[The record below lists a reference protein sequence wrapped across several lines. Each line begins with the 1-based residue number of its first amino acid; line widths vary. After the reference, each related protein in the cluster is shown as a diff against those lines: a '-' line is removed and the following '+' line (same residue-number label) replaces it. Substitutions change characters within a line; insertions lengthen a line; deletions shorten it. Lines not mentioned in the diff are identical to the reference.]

1 MDSVLSFVTSPN
13 TASSILWDPYIST
26 TFLWVGLSV
35 TLVLFVYSF
44 FNKIKG
50 SLLRLF
56 VAVFLLLTLANPV
69 WVEKEKEAQPDI
81 ALLLIDDSPS
91 QRVNDRTNQTQEA
104 LDYLQKV
111 ITTQNTSLEIRNLK
125 LNNLISIE
133 ENRSE
138 TLITEALSRAIADI
152 PEEQYA
158 GTVLITDGQAHD
170 SIEEIETLKAQ
181 RKFQNKPL
189 HVLVTGSKKEVD
201 RRITL
206 VNIPSYGMVDEEAVI
221 SFRIDQVGASTP
233 QNALLTIRADG
244 QKTRRVETTVG
255 QLTELRIPLER
266 RGPLNVA
273 LHVEEIPNEIS
284 LGNNQTAISINA
296 VRDRLK
302 VLLVSGVPHPGER
315 TWRNLLKSDPSVDLV
330 HFTILR
336 PPEKQDDT
344 PVHELSLIAFPTRE
358 LFQTKLHE
366 FDLVVFDRYRR
377 RGVLPSIY
385 LRNIVTYVEE
395 GGALLEIGGPS
406 YASPYSLYRTSLGD
420 ILPGEPDGEV
430 HQEAFKPTVTEEGIR
445 HPVTARLPMGP
456 VIAMNDDIR
465 WGRWL
470 RQISVEAKEG
480 NVLMNGVAEQPLLI
494 LNRVEKGRVA
504 QLFSD
509 QIWLWA
515 KGYEGGGPYSEL
527 IRRLSHWLMKEP
539 ELEENDLK
547 AQIRGDK
554 LFIEMRSL
562 EQQQHPNVTIEGPD
576 GLSSQLPLRD
586 VGNGRYLGEKQ
597 LEVIGLHQVSNGNRT
612 VLATENVGQNKEWQA
627 LNATTAHIE
636 PLTQSTNGSYRFIE
650 DGLPDIH
657 YKNASR
663 KYAGKSWISFVKNDS
678 YKITGVIY
686 RNLINGWFG
695 VIMAITLIILC
706 WRREA
711 R

>member
-1 MDSVLSFVTSPN
+1 MDSILNLLTEPN
-13 TASSILWDPYIST
+13 TASSILWDPYFSITYLWIGFSAAA
-26 TFLWVGLSV
+26 FLL
-35 TLVLFVYSF
+35 LYCF
-44 FNKIKG
+44 FNRIKG
-50 SLLRLF
+50 SILRFLISL
-56 VAVFLLLTLANPV
+56 FLLLTLANPI
-69 WVEKEKEAQPDI
+69 WVEKEKEPQRDI
-81 ALLLIDDSPS
+81 AILLIDDSPS
-91 QRVNDRTNQTQEA
+91 QNINDRIKQVQDTR
-104 LDYLQKV
+104 DYIKKS
-111 ITTQNTSLEIRNLK
+111 ITAQNAPLEIRELK
-125 LNNLISIE
+125 LSELVNTDNG
-133 ENRSE
+133 RSE
-138 TLITEALSRAIADI
+138 TLVIEALSRAISEI
-152 PEEQYA
+152 PPEQYA
-158 GTVLITDGQAHD
+158 GTVLITDGQIHD
-170 SIEEIETLKAQ
+170 TIEEIETLRDQKN
-181 RKFQNKPL
+181 FQDKPL
-189 HVLVTGSKKEVD
+189 HVLLTGSTTEID

-206 VNIPSYGMVDEEAVI
+206 IDVPSYGMVDEEVMI
-221 SFRIDQVGASTP
+221 NFRVDQVGRSLP
-233 QNALLTIRADG
+233 QNAWITIRADG
-244 QKTRRVETTVG
+244 QKPRRMNVVIGQTTSIP
-255 QLTELRIPLER
+255 IPLER

-273 LHVEEIPNEIS
+273 LQVEEIPNEIS
-284 LGNNQTAISINA
+284 FGNNQTAFSINA

-385 LRNIVTYVEE
+385 LRNIVSYVEE

-420 ILPGEPDGEV
+420 ILPGEPDGDV
-430 HQEAFKPTVTEEGIR
+430 HQEAFKPKVTEEGIR

-480 NVLMNGVAEQPLLI
+480 NVLMHGVADQPLLI

-547 AQIRGDK
+547 AYIEGDRI
-554 LFIEMRSL
+554 FVEMRSL
-562 EQQQHPNVTIEGPD
+562 VPQEPIVSIEGPD
-576 GLSSQLPLRD
+576 ENITELPLRD
-586 VGNGRYLGEKQ
+586 IGNGRYIGEKK
-597 LEVIGLHQVSNGNRT
+597 LDFIGLHQVSNGERT

-636 PLTQSTNGSYRFIE
+636 PLIKDMYGSYRFIE
-650 DGLPDIH
+650 MGLPDIRH
-657 YKNASR
+657 KKPSRQYTGKN
-663 KYAGKSWISFVKNDS
+663 WISFVKNNS
-678 YKITGVIY
+678 YKITGVTY
-686 RNLINGWFG
+686 RNLINGWVGLILAVLF
-695 VIMAITLIILC
+695 IMLC